1 MKLILPLTAL
11 LAVMT
16 VVAFRGRAAEHSS
29 TRDGVYTA
37 EQADSGRAGYRK
49 SCASCHRESLMGSG
63 ATAPALAGE
72 DFMAEWTGQTADDLF
87 EKIQTT
93 MPADHPGTLSREQNA
108 DILAYILQVNKL
120 PAGKNRLPSDED
132 ALKQIQIEGPK
143 E

>member
-1 MKLILPLTAL
+1 MKLILPLTGL
-11 LAVMT
+11 LAVMAA
-16 VVAFRGRAAEHSS
+16 VQFRGRAEQHAS

-37 EQADSGRAGYRK
+37 QQADSGRTAYQK

-63 ATAPALAGE
+63 AATPALAGE

-87 EKIQTT
+87 EKMQTT
-93 MPADHPGTLSREQNA
+93 MPADHPGTLSRAENA

-120 PAGKNRLPSDED
+120 PAGKSPLPSDAE

-143 E
+143 